1 MKNRHSFAKQITL
14 FVFALGFVLSLS
26 GCQNNQSAQQPV
38 FTPAEEQRFKDEQV
52 KAQQQMKTLTSGM
65 GQSLSKTP
73 AAPVTDPAAEWRK
86 TRPRKQTSL
95 TTPQAATP
103 STNQP
108 QP

>member
-1 MKNRHSFAKQITL
+1 MREQHCFAKQLTL

-26 GCQNNQSAQQPV
+26 GCQNKQSAQQPV
-38 FTPAEEQRFKDEQV
+38 FTPAEEQRFRDEQA

-86 TRPRKQTSL
+86 THPRKQTSS
-95 TTPQAATP
+95 TTPRAATP
-103 STNQP
+103 
-108 QP
+108 

>member
-1 MKNRHSFAKQITL
+1 MNKQHFLAKQFAF

-26 GCQNNQSAQQPV
+26 GCQSSQSAQQPL
-38 FTPAEEQRFKDEQV
+38 FTPAEEQRLKDEQA

-73 AAPVTDPAAEWRK
+73 TSPVTDPAAEWRK
-86 TRPRKQTSL
+86 THPRKQASL
-95 TTPQAATP
+95 SNPHTTAP

-108 QP
+108 QQ

>member
-1 MKNRHSFAKQITL
+1 LKNRYSFAKQITL

-26 GCQNNQSAQQPV
+26 SCKSNQSAQQPV
-38 FTPAEEQRFKDEQV
+38 FTPAEEQRFKDEQA

-73 AAPVTDPAAEWRK
+73 TSPVTDPAAEWRK
-86 TRPRKQTSL
+86 THPRKQASL
-95 TTPQAATP
+95 TTPQTTAP